1 MTWFETQPTSIKTV
15 LSIGSLY
22 MQGNVLEA
30 LGATDDDALTVR
42 AKV

>member
-1 MTWFETQPTSIKTV
+1 V

-30 LGATDDDALTVR
+30 LGRDDDDALSIR